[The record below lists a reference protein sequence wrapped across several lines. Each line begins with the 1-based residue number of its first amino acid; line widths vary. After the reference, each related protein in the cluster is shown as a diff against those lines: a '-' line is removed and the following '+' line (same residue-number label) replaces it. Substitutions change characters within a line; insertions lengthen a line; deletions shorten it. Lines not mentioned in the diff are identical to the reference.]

1 MRYSRFLLVLK
12 ISILSKCIWFSFT
25 ISCKTGNSK
34 KHYTWNICTILCKS
48 KKKHER
54 IYLET
59 INNITGSMNK
69 HIDILKTEVNHL
81 RYWFILTCLSSYIC
95 DIFICKISKRFYNFF
110 NFKCKKKLE
119 HLTMAE
125 LRLNEQNIAVPNVS
139 SIQQVLWSSQ
149 TGEGNLL
156 FSVTIKLQYKL
167 PHKLLLHLITY
178 SIPTCMKVVPTNYHW
193 GVTIWVTTPVTTV
206 CMHFSVQK

>member
-1 MRYSRFLLVLK
+1 
-12 ISILSKCIWFSFT
+12 
-25 ISCKTGNSK
+25 
-34 KHYTWNICTILCKS
+34 
-48 KKKHER
+48 
-54 IYLET
+54 
-59 INNITGSMNK
+59 MNK

-178 SIPTCMKVVPTNYHW
+178 SIPTCMKVVPTITIEELQYELPHQLRQYACTFQCRSNNLPQ
-193 GVTIWVTTPVTTV
+193 VTIE
-206 CMHFSVQK
+206 FFQKVLYIIFLNIFLW

>member
-1 MRYSRFLLVLK
+1 
-12 ISILSKCIWFSFT
+12 
-25 ISCKTGNSK
+25 
-34 KHYTWNICTILCKS
+34 
-48 KKKHER
+48 
-54 IYLET
+54 
-59 INNITGSMNK
+59 MNK

-139 SIQQVLWSSQ
+139 SIQQVLRSSP

-206 CMHFSVQK
+206 CMHFSVQNLPQVTIDFYFLKYIFMVTHGNSLLLYWKVHSGNLCGN